1 MNELKQGAYWT
12 DPANQVVWGWV
23 ERYHV
28 GIGGWSDNMRVR
40 VEDRKEAWE
49 LVPERTCRNKARYG
63 NFRCG
68 TCAAF
73 LQVTDLDEDP
83 NLLVDGVGHMPSYCP
98 NCGAKVVEA

>member
-1 MNELKQGAYWT
+1 MSWRVMGAAHFPFGFV
-12 DPANQVVWGWV
+12 DPPEHLTV
-23 ERYHV
+23 ENDTTHATVRY
-28 GIGGWSDNMRVR
+28 
-40 VEDRKEAWE
+40 
-49 LVPERTCRNKARYG
+49 VPERTCRNKARYG